1 LSGDLVKVNGM
12 VIEGRMLVMSPNT
25 TLLQKENP
33 EPLSESPYTVE
44 ATKEI
49 KKLVEYICR
58 R

>member
-1 LSGDLVKVNGM
+1 M
-12 VIEGRMLVMSPNT
+12 VIEGRMLVMSLNT